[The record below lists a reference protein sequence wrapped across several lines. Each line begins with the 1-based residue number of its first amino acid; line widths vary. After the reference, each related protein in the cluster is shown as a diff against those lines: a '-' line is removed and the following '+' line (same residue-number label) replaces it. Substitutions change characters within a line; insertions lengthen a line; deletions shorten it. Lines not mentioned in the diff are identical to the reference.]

1 MLLAFLGQSV
11 SASVIACEMS
21 EASMSDASISE
32 MNHTTK
38 STGSQQHAH
47 HEMLGL
53 NVEQNMQHANDSA
66 MAMSDCCDENG
77 TCFMSGC
84 VTASTNGLY
93 SIQPLLSLPMSKL
106 STTSQSTKQQVLS
119 LYRPPIS
126 I

>member
-1 MLLAFLGQSV
+1 
-11 SASVIACEMS
+11 MS
-21 EASMSDASISE
+21 EASMSDASMSE
-32 MNHTTK
+32 MNHTIE
-38 STGSQQHAH
+38 SAGSQQHAH
-47 HEMLGL
+47 HEMPGL
-53 NVEQNMQHANDSA
+53 DVEQSMQHANDSA